1 VFGVDALQGTLTP
14 RLDWFWISKVAWS
27 TDYTHLD
34 DPARSTFNARLTYHN
49 EEHDFEVALGVTNLT
64 DKEYFLQKTVFI
76 QGLGAGANIGQPSA
90 PREWYLSVGKR
101 F

>member
-1 VFGVDALQGTLTP
+1 VYGVDVLQGTLTP
-14 RLDWFWISKVAWS
+14 RLDSFWSSKVAWS
-27 TDYTHLD
+27 TEYTHLD
-34 DPARSTFNARLTYHN
+34 EPAISIFNVRLTYHN
-49 EEHDFEVALGVTNLT
+49 EERDFEVVLGVTNLT

-76 QGLGAGANIGQPSA
+76 LGLGAGANIGRPWA